1 MPTITV
7 VIPVYNG
14 AATIRATLE
23 SLLQQTFEDFEI
35 VVIDDGSTD
44 DTAYVVRQI
53 EDSRIRLIQY
63 PNRGLAASRNRGI
76 QQSQCDLISFI
87 DADDL
92 WTADKLAAQLAAL
105 QTAST
110 AAVAYSWTDCIDQ
123 FDRFCRRGSH
133 ISAEGNVYDK
143 LLMGNFLDSGSNAL
157 FRKSVFEAVGQFDE
171 SLKAAEDW
179 DMFLRVALEY
189 TFVVVPKV
197 QILYRLSPQ
206 SMSANLK
213 RQERESSKVLTQAF
227 ARKPR
232 LPWQHKR
239 KSLAQMY
246 RYLTFKALESCSTRQ
261 QAWAAGRYLS
271 QAIYQD
277 PSQIKPVRL
286 LSSQLSTIIKTLTE
300 PLNFRDA
307 S

>member
-1 MPTITV
+1 MPQITV
-7 VIPVYNG
+7 AIPVYNG
-14 AATIRATLE
+14 ATTICATLK
-23 SLLQQTFEDFEI
+23 SILQQSFQDFEI

-44 DTAYVVRQI
+44 NTANDVRQI
-53 EDSRIRLIQY
+53 KDHRIRLIQY
-63 PNRGLAASRNRGI
+63 SNQGLAASRNRGI
-76 QQSQCDLISFI
+76 DQSQCDLISFI

-92 WTADKLAAQLAAL
+92 WTPDKLTDQLTAL
-105 QTAST
+105 QAAPT

-123 FDRFCRRGSH
+123 CDRFCRRGSH
-133 ISAEGNVYDK
+133 ISAHGNVYNK

-157 FRKSVFEAVGQFDE
+157 FRKSVFATVGPFDE
-171 SLKAAEDW
+171 SLTAAEDW
-179 DMFLRVALEY
+179 DMFLRVAVEY

-213 RQERESSKVLTQAF
+213 RQERESTKVLTQAF
-227 ARKPR
+227 TKNPQ
-232 LPWQHKR
+232 LSWQQKR

-261 QAWAAGRYLS
+261 QAWTAGKYLS
-271 QAIYQD
+271 QSIYQD
-277 PSQIKPVRL
+277 TIQLKPDRQFI
-286 LSSQLSTIIKTLTE
+286 SQLQTIAKAFTN
-300 PLNFRDA
+300 PLNVEDA